1 MIICRTMG
9 RILRIFGFV
18 LTAFGCFSQYP
29 MINKMALFQF
39 KREYEI
45 SLHCISSVAFERAG
59 SAEITK
65 RSYALKKGPDI
76 AEMR

>member
-1 MIICRTMG
+1 
-9 RILRIFGFV
+9 
-18 LTAFGCFSQYP
+18 